1 LSHAAAA
8 AGSTRCLIFTQ
19 SPVVNKTQI
28 WLKEKLAEQ
37 STPAATVAAT
47 LLPPVLLF
55 CYFVV
60 SVISAHDWHFCFF
73 RLISFNWRAHQFI
86 YLL

>member
-60 SVISAHDWHFCFF
+60 SVVISVVGLLFC
-73 RLISFNWRAHQFI
+73 RCDEPR
-86 YLL
+86 